1 MLPEFASVI
10 PESRERAL
18 TCLSSLENARILAGG
33 TDLLVQMRRGE
44 SFSNIIDVSAIADL
58 KGISEQSGNIIIGST
73 TTHRA
78 ISIDPLIRTQACSLA
93 LACGWVG
100 SPAIRNMGTIG
111 GNLVNASPAADSLAP
126 LLIHD
131 ARMVLESNDGI
142 KRMELEYFILGPY
155 KTAINARELLTVIEI
170 KGLTG
175 YREGYKRVTK
185 RARWAISRL
194 SIAWAI
200 HEEDGVYK
208 DVKLA
213 IGSCTPMP
221 FRPKS
226 IEESLKGRVKS
237 DATIK
242 DATEEILEE
251 IKRISGMRTSFVYK
265 MPVVR
270 DLLSEILRG
279 DRE

>member
-10 PESRERAL
+10 PESKEKAL
-18 TCLSSLENARILAGG
+18 TYLSSLENVKIFAGG
-33 TDLLVQMRRGE
+33 TDLLVKMRRGE
-44 SFSNIIDVSAIADL
+44 SCSNIIDITKISDL
-58 KGISEQSGNIIIGST
+58 QVISEQGGLIAIGAAST
-73 TTHRA
+73 HKA
-78 ISIDPLIRTQACSLA
+78 ISTHTVIKSQTSSLST
-93 LACGWVG
+93 ACGWVG

-131 ARMVLESNDGI
+131 AEVVLESKDGMR
-142 KRMELEYFILGPY
+142 RMKIEDFILAPY
-155 KTAINARELLTVIEI
+155 KTAINTRELLTVIEI
-170 KGLTG
+170 KGLSG

-200 HEEDGVYK
+200 KEEGELFK

-221 FRPKS
+221 FRPRA
-226 IEESLKGRVKS
+226 IEESLRGKIKS
-237 DATIK
+237 DDTIR
-242 DATEEILEE
+242 AAIEGILED
-251 IKRISGMRTSFVYK
+251 IKRISGVRPSFVYK
-265 MPVVR
+265 IPVVK

-279 DRE
+279 